1 MKITLVTVGKI
12 KERWWNDAIA
22 EYGRRLGRYCT
33 LQILEAPDEA
43 TPDSASRAEEAQ
55 ILRREGE
62 RVLKLIERCSAAG
75 STRIIALAI
84 EGKMY
89 DSVSFADHLDSLQV
103 SGSSHLVFVIGGSL
117 GLSEQVLRSAHEKI
131 SFSKM
136 TFPHQMMRVIALE
149 QIYRAFRITR
159 NEPYHK

>member
-22 EYGRRLGRYCT
+22 EYSRRLGRYCT
-33 LQILEAPDEA
+33 LQILEAADEP
-43 TPDSASRAEEAQ
+43 TPDGASPAEEQ
-55 ILRREGE
+55 LIRSREGE
-62 RVLKLIERCSAAG
+62 RVLRLIDRCRASG
-75 STRIIALAI
+75 NTRVIALAI

-89 DSVSFADHLDSLQV
+89 DSVAFSEHLDQLQV

-117 GLSEQVLRSAHEKI
+117 GLSEEVMRAAQEKI

-149 QIYRAFRITR
+149 QIYRAFRISR
-159 NEPYHK
+159 GEPYHK